1 MYRRLFATWASHGLI
16 LITAFL
22 LTVNLHGT
30 QGSAAALLPDAA
42 DWCTLSW
49 VDGPAN
55 IQGQSFDAE
64 AATLALRSGRGAL
77 FFDPVSLRMKEVQAG
92 GQSLPSSMRF
102 EAVDVD
108 GKVWR
113 AQMRTTIRSHYAFPI
128 RIIESGNWYQHL
140 GIYDLELYQAGQS
153 GIEPLKGAE
162 LLDGALDWR
171 AWAEGGRFDWHFKNP
186 KELQLVEVRV
196 IWEVSGHTV
205 LQAGGKLDQDRWTVA
220 MEYCVDLDG
229 RIAARKAFPEVSL
242 KFPEGGARSTYNAKS
257 GALEVTMATQF
268 WPDGEGRDYP
278 VSELDRV
285 TRLPFEV
292 YNASETEQ
300 VIPLRFIHEEHSV
313 TGYVPLLLDGA
324 GKPTGLSVQSSKNWH
339 EKLGGKESLPYD
351 GRWIHC
357 STRVRVPPK
366 SSLKLEYAIVHSNW
380 QGLPAASMG
389 QLSLVG
395 WGGNGFWIQAALGT
409 WGENFCFQPGRVLRR
424 SFITDVRP
432 INTLGYVSG
441 KTHSWTSNLGGGDVG
456 LIIDSKGKYLPWV
469 DAETVF
475 VADGPRRTEAR
486 VEERL
491 PDGAATL
498 RTDVILPQTNDCL
511 RTFLRIRMEVKKPL
525 SFSRFALFQMG
536 SESYSTTRA
545 HTLAYG
551 EGLHLKTLELK
562 DAGQPGELHLSR
574 ELAGRN
580 AWFSLIG
587 ALQEENKGTAH
598 GERGLIV
605 RAFEGR
611 IGGRPLAKPWLSAYS
626 IKDRA
631 PNFNAEL
638 TVPPT
643 VQSFEPGD
651 YIEAL
656 LEFVILPMH
665 AEEYFGK
672 NEELRKAMS
681 AKSRNWELI
690 PEFAAGGGG
699 LPEASYENALKGIR
713 LKSGMGLNSLV
724 VRGFPAVEEG
734 VWEERINAKWEALG
748 TRFSEEEGVQW
759 TWNPQSGAWDCFL
772 GIYPHVESDAFA
784 DRFFR
789 YKIKTP

>member
-1 MYRRLFATWASHGLI
+1 MYRKLFAAVASRTLI
-16 LITAFL
+16 VLTAFL
-22 LTVNLHGT
+22 FTVSLHGT
-30 QGSAAALLPDAA
+30 QGSAAALLPDAR

-92 GQSLPSSMRF
+92 GRSLPSSMRF
-102 EAVDVD
+102 EAVDAG
-108 GKVWR
+108 GKLWR
-113 AQMRTTIRSHYAFPI
+113 AQMRKTIRSHYAFPI

-140 GIYDLELYQAGQS
+140 GIYDLELCPTKPS
-153 GIEPLKGAE
+153 GGEPQQGAE

-171 AWAEGGRFDWHFKNP
+171 AWADGGRFDWHFKNP
-186 KELQLVEVRV
+186 KGMQLVEVRV
-196 IWEVSGHTV
+196 IWEVSGHKV
-205 LQAGGKLDQDRWTVA
+205 FQAEGELDQDQWTVA
-220 MEYCVDLDG
+220 MDYCVDLDG

-242 KFPEGGARSTYNAKS
+242 KFPEGGARSAYNAKS
-257 GALEVTMATQF
+257 GALEVVMATQF

-285 TRLPFEV
+285 TRLPFEIH
-292 YNASETEQ
+292 NSSEEAQ

-424 SFITDVRP
+424 SFVTDVRP
-432 INTLGYVSG
+432 INTLGYVTG

-469 DAETVF
+469 DAQTVF

-498 RTDVILPQTNDCL
+498 RTEVILPQTNDCL

-605 RAFEGR
+605 RDFEGC
-611 IGGRPLAKPWLSAYS
+611 IGGRPLANPWLSAYS

-672 NEELRKAMS
+672 NEEFRKAMS

-690 PEFAAGGGG
+690 SEFAAGGGG
-699 LPEASYENALKGIR
+699 LSEASYESALKGIR
-713 LKSGMGLNSLV
+713 LKSGIGLNSLV
-724 VRGFPAVEEG
+724 VRGFPAVEDG
-734 VWEERINAKWEALG
+734 VWEERINGKWEVLG
-748 TRFSEEEGVQW
+748 ARFPKEGGVQW

-772 GIYPHVESDAFA
+772 GIYPLMESDAFA

>member
-1 MYRRLFATWASHGLI
+1 MHHKSFGIRVSCALAMLA
-16 LITAFL
+16 AFL
-22 LTVNLHGT
+22 LQIHPLGARET
-30 QGSAAALLPDAA
+30 AASLMPDAA

-49 VDGPAN
+49 VDGPPN
-55 IQGQSFDAE
+55 LQGSPFDSE
-64 AATLALRSGRGAL
+64 AATLAVRSGRGAL
-77 FFDPVSLRMKEVQAG
+77 LFDPMDLTMKEVQAG
-92 GQSLPSSMRF
+92 GRSLPGSMCF
-102 EAVDVD
+102 EAVDAG
-108 GKVWR
+108 GKVWQ
-113 AQMRTTIRSHYAFPI
+113 AQLRKSIRSHYAFPI
-128 RIIESGNWYQHL
+128 RIVESGNWYQHL
-140 GIYDLELYQAGQS
+140 GFYDLELCETAPDGKR
-153 GIEPLKGAE
+153 IWLGAE

-171 AWAEGGRFDWHFKNP
+171 AWADGGRFDWHFKNP
-186 KELQLVEVRV
+186 EAVQLVKVRV
-196 IWEVSGHTV
+196 IWEVAGHTI
-205 LQAGGKLDQDRWTVA
+205 LQAEGKLEEGAWTLA
-220 MEYCVDLDG
+220 MDYRVDPDG
-229 RIAARKAFPEVSL
+229 RIGARKEFSGVSL
-242 KFPEGGARSTYNAKS
+242 DFPKGGAQSAFNAQS
-257 GALEVTMATQF
+257 GAMEVTMATQF

-424 SFITDVRP
+424 SFVTDVRP
-432 INTLGYVSG
+432 INTLGYVTG

-456 LIIDSKGKYLPWV
+456 LIIDPEGKYRPWV

-643 VQSFEPGD
+643 VQNFEPGD
-651 YIEAL
+651 YIEAV
-656 LEFVILPMH
+656 LEFIILPMH

-672 NEELRKAMS
+672 NEEFRKAMS